1 MSQYALIFLSSHKQS
16 WLLLNCR
23 LEARLI
29 TFCSYLT
36 AAAAAASADAV
47 AADAADA
54 ADTSLLPAPVLLLSN
69 VSSNLPYLILLDVT
83 YIPADSNPTCQLYL
97 ILLQSY
103 NSQVTTTQC

>member
-36 AAAAAASADAV
+36 AAASAAAAAVAAAASADAV

-54 ADTSLLPAPVLLLSN
+54 ADTSLLPAP
-69 VSSNLPYLILLDVT
+69 
-83 YIPADSNPTCQLYL
+83 
-97 ILLQSY
+97 SY
-103 NSQVTTTQC
+103 